1 MTIADYIRLQSII
14 KEEGNIEK
22 ESIIYPEN

>member
-22 ESIIYPEN
+22 GSIIYSES

>member
-14 KEEGNIEK
+14 KEEENIEK
-22 ESIIYPEN
+22 GSIIYSES